1 MKHFSVAD
9 PDPIG
14 NVFLKAF
21 FGKFDEKPSFRFI
34 QYDTE
39 PQPKTCSY
47 CTAQVHSAQC
57 TLPYIQCSMQ
67 VHTVQ
72 CTLCTVTQQMLVYDI
87 CKKTV
92 VIFLM
97 ACNECFLY
105 KHCKK

>member
-47 CTAQVHSAQC
+47 CTAQVHSAHRR
-57 TLPYIQCSMQ
+57 TKTIISVYFSMQ
-67 VHTVQ
+67 V
-72 CTLCTVTQQMLVYDI
+72 I
-87 CKKTV
+87 W
-92 VIFLM
+92 IGSF
-97 ACNECFLY
+97 
-105 KHCKK
+105 

>member
-57 TLPYIQCSMQ
+57 TVVMYTPLKLLVDFLCSGHVAIGLKYESSDPPRSVQNFGPCIQQ
-67 VHTVQ
+67 HV
-72 CTLCTVTQQMLVYDI
+72 
-87 CKKTV
+87 KK
-92 VIFLM
+92 M
-97 ACNECFLY
+97 R
-105 KHCKK
+105 